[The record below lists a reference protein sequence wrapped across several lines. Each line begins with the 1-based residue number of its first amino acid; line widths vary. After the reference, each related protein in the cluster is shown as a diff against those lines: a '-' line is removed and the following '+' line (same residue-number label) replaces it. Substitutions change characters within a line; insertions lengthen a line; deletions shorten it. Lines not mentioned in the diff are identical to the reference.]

1 MNSVAELSNQMRREC
16 ACLNLRKAVR
26 VLTQAYDEKLRPAGV
41 RSTQLPLLV
50 TLAAEGT
57 MTLSQLA
64 EAVVMDQ
71 TTLSRNLKPLKERGL
86 IEIRP
91 GQDRRVREISL
102 TRAGENVIRDSKPLW
117 DQAQAKVSAELG
129 IENVHTLI
137 ALSADI
143 VSAANST

>member
-1 MNSVAELSNQMRREC
+1 MRREC

-117 DQAQAKVSAELG
+117 DEAQAKVSAELG

-143 VSAANST
+143 VSGANST

>member
-26 VLTQAYDEKLRPAGV
+26 VLTQAYDEKIRPAGV

-50 TLAAEGT
+50 TLGAEGT
-57 MTLSQLA
+57 MTLSRLA
-64 EAVVMDQ
+64 ESVVMDQ
-71 TTLSRNLKPLKERGL
+71 TTVSRNLKPLKEMGL

-102 TRAGENVIRDSKPLW
+102 TKAGENVIRDSKPLW
-117 DQAQAKVSAELG
+117 DEAQAKVSAELG
-129 IENVHTLI
+129 IENLHLLI

-143 VSAANST
+143 VSSVEAS